1 MRDRI
6 ATLSNKTVCWAS
18 FNKFSLLQELSGT
31 DAYQS
36 LVVLKSIDRDVSKD
50 EEADAEP
57 HERDF
62 VIENGRTE
70 S

>member
-1 MRDRI
+1 M
-6 ATLSNKTVCWAS
+6 ATLSNKTLCWAS

-31 DAYQS
+31 DADQS
-36 LVVLKSIDRDVSKD
+36 LVVLKSIDRDVSED
-50 EEADAEP
+50 EEANAEP